1 MRHGRKLSR
10 LEVACGLVFGEDVDA
25 SRLPTPAAGGP
36 REALESAVVPALER
50 PPCLVSFSG
59 GRDSAAVL
67 AVATHVARR
76 EGLELPVPATN
87 WFPDAAQ
94 SDESEWQELV
104 IRHLELDDWQR
115 VAFTDELDC
124 VGPVAR
130 ATLSR
135 HGLLWPFNAY
145 FHLPLLQRAAGGS
158 LLTGA
163 GGDEAFSTSTF
174 ARTQSLLAGAARP
187 QPRDVLRVGFAL
199 APARIR
205 ARVLRRRIPEAFRW
219 LQDNA
224 RRAVERAAAE
234 EAAAEPLRWGR
245 RLQWLR
251 RLRHMEVSLDSL
263 RVLADGE
270 EVAIHHPLADGVF
283 WAELAALPRSDRFR
297 SRTDAMRRFFG
308 GLLPEPVLVRTTK
321 ASFDEAFWN
330 RHSRALAA
338 SWEGEG
344 VDAELVDVDALRREW
359 ASPAPNPRSYLL
371 LQAAW
376 LERSRGT
383 APDEVEQQLGGS
395 IERVP
400 VAGSPE
406 LPRR

>member
-10 LEVACGLVFGEDVDA
+10 LEVACGLVFGEDIDA
-25 SRLPTPAAGGP
+25 SRLPARAAGGP
-36 REALESAVVPALER
+36 REALESAVVPGLER

-94 SDESEWQELV
+94 SDESEWQERIV
-104 IRHLELDDWQR
+104 RHLELDDWQR
-115 VAFTDELDC
+115 MAFTDELDC

-163 GGDEAFSTSTF
+163 GGDEAFSTSRF
-174 ARTQSLLAGAARP
+174 ARTQLLLAGAARP

-219 LQDNA
+219 LRDNA
-224 RRAVERAAAE
+224 RRAVEQAAAN

-245 RLQWLR
+245 RFEWLR

-263 RVLADGE
+263 DVLADGE
-270 EVAIHHPLADGVF
+270 GVAIHHPLADGGF
-283 WAELAALPRSDRFR
+283 WAELAALRRSDRFR

-308 GLLPEPVLVRTTK
+308 DLLPEPVIARRTK

-330 RHSRALAA
+330 RHSRAFAA
-338 SWEGEG
+338 GWSGGG
-344 VDAELVDVDALRREW
+344 VDADLVDTEALRREW
-359 ASPAPNPRSYLL
+359 THERPDARTFTL

-376 LERSRGT
+376 LAENASAGRDR
-383 APDEVEQQLGGS
+383 VEQPL
-395 IERVP
+395 
-400 VAGSPE
+400 AGVGH
-406 LPRR
+406 